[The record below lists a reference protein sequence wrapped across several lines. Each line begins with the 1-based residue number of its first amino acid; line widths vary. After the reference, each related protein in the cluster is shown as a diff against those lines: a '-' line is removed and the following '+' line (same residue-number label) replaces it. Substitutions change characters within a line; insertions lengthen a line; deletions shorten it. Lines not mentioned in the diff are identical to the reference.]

1 MQGKKLGPEKVE
13 ISSAQILQA
22 MKKRPYSQIINGVEY
37 TFSILNKKQQTFVM
51 THERFLILKGV

>member
-1 MQGKKLGPEKVE
+1 MQGKKLGPEM
-13 ISSAQILQA
+13 SSIQILQA